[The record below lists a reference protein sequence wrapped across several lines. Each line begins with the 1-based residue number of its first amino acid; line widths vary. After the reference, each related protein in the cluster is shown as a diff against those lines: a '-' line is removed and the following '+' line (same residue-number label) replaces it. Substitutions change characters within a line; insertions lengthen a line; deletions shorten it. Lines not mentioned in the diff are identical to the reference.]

1 MSERFDPNEYAP
13 EYAALLHLL
22 QEAAR
27 GVPEN
32 AVFIIHPENYPR
44 ITRSVDRI
52 LDVIRR
58 AEPDATHTIEFD
70 PVLGTGL
77 CLRVLSWTFNFTDGK
92 EFAEA
97 AALADYF
104 GAEALVTGETV
115 FSFGFEDARIR
126 VPEAENR
133 LLENPSEGNGEWTGP
148 FDENKY
154 GRSYSM
160 FDDERN
166 DCYEEDVFPIEDGD
180 DRDDEWDDRFDAPVD
195 EDEEMERILW
205 DEDLESDLF
214 GDD

>member
-126 VPEAENR
+126 VPEAEKH
-133 LLENPSEGNGEWTGP
+133 LLEKQSENCYNTYGTQSSEQNENGGSKTM
-148 FDENKY
+148 FDEDRTDY
-154 GRSYSM
+154 AQ
-160 FDDERN
+160 FDLDEDDFLLDEDDET
-166 DCYEEDVFPIEDGD
+166 D
-180 DRDDEWDDRFDAPVD
+180 DPVD
-195 EDEEMERILW
+195 EDEQMEEILLDEELESGLF
-205 DEDLESDLF
+205 DED
-214 GDD
+214 